1 MNQNGDRE
9 ELPRKQLQVEV
20 GMRFDSLRGFGEYL
34 KELSNT
40 DF

>member
-9 ELPRKQLQVEV
+9 ELPRKQLQV